1 MSSNWKAAS
10 HTMRTTLGGAA
21 LLLTI
26 AMTATGCSGSTPHPA
41 SPQTSPSQS
50 PTSPSTPPA
59 ATPQEKAHTAARA
72 AMRHYVAVTT
82 AVSKRPTFYKQLARV
97 ASGSALL
104 SQQND
109 ARYLASK
116 GWHLDGDGVR
126 IAKMEVAGD
135 ALREKPPYVQLNV
148 CTSFSG
154 QLVDKAGEPV
164 DVGKRQEF
172 LTSLY
177 SVANYGK
184 AGWRVSVQKDN
195 DAGSS
200 SCEL

>member
-1 MSSNWKAAS
+1 MSSNWKAAN
-10 HTMRTTLGGAA
+10 HTMRTTLGAVA

-26 AMTATGCSGSTPHPA
+26 ATTASGCSGSTHRAA
-41 SPQTSPSQS
+41 SPQVSPTLSATSPI
-50 PTSPSTPPA
+50 TSPA
-59 ATPQEKAHTAARA
+59 ATPQDKAHAAART
-72 AMRHYVAVTT
+72 AMRRYVSVTT
-82 AVSKRPTFYKQLARV
+82 AVSKKPATYKQLAGV

-104 SQQND
+104 NQEND

-116 GWHLDGDGVR
+116 GWHLNGEGVR
-126 IAKMEVAGD
+126 IAMMEVAGD
-135 ALREKPPYVQLNV
+135 ALGERPPYVQLNV

-154 QLVDKAGEPV
+154 QLVDKAGKPV
-164 DVGKRQEF
+164 NVGKRQKF

-184 AGWRVSVQKDN
+184 GGWRVSVQKDN